1 MVDATTHITEKPR
14 WLTPVLF
21 STTIFLS
28 ASLLFFVQPLFTK
41 IVLPHVG
48 GAPAVWTTA
57 MLFFQTVLIG
67 GYLYAHLIS
76 RHLPVRAQI
85 VLHLTLWALALMFLP
100 LAVSAGWSYDA
111 EASTAGQTLLL
122 FAAGVG
128 LPFAV
133 LSANAPL
140 IQTWY
145 ARTGGYSADDPYFLY
160 GASNLGSLIALL
172 GFPLAAEPLFGAT
185 QIGWGWTIGF
195 WTLGAL
201 LLTSGLVARGHTAGT
216 VKEVKEVKT
225 QAAPSLTARLTWA
238 LIAFVPS
245 SMMLAIT
252 TKITADI
259 GSVPLIWVIP
269 LALFLLTFVLVFTNR
284 PIASLATLRLGYF
297 VGLGVLAM
305 VFSNLLSVH
314 VTVWSA
320 VLTVAAFFLTAL
332 YAHALLYAQRPVA
345 EHLTTFYVTMSVGG
359 ALGGFF
365 NSIIAPNVFSELH
378 EGAITV
384 AIAAMLLLN
393 VAARPSRSALIAAL
407 ALVAVIAAKST
418 LIGAFGA
425 IVFGVIAI
433 ALFLAVASTIR
444 HSAQA
449 HSWVIVGFVVAGQVF
464 VHHGTPLLKD
474 RSFFGTHKIVERDG
488 LRIYDNGTTTHGAQ
502 RIIDLTAERPEP
514 QLYYHHNGPMAQVLT
529 STKADTSDTVGIVG
543 LGIGA
548 LACYGQPHQNW
559 HFYEI
564 DALVSDIAHNSNHF
578 TFMSRCAPDAPTH
591 LGDARM
597 VLAEQDGLSFDILV
611 IDAYSSDSVPVHLTT
626 VEAFEI
632 YLDRLHDDGVL
643 VFHISNR
650 YYDISRPLGR
660 LAEETGLE
668 ARIQNYTGNTAE
680 DPGDVRSLVVVMS
693 RSEVGLGDL
702 NSDPRWAPLSSD
714 GGRVWTDDFANV
726 LQVLHR

>member
-1 MVDATTHITEKPR
+1 MVDATTDIVEKPR
-14 WLTPVLF
+14 WLAPAVF

-67 GYLYAHLIS
+67 GYLYAHLIT
-76 RHLPVRAQI
+76 RHFSVRSQMA
-85 VLHLTLWALALMFLP
+85 LHLTLWALALLFLP

-111 EASTAGQTLLL
+111 EQSTAGQTLLL
-122 FAAGVG
+122 FAGGVG

-172 GFPLAAEPLFGAT
+172 GFPLIAEPLFGAA

-201 LLTSGLVARGHTAGT
+201 LLASGFMARGRVVRT
-216 VKEVKEVKT
+216 VSEVKS
-225 QAAPSLTARLTWA
+225 QAAPGLKTRLYWA

-245 SMMLAIT
+245 SMMLAVT
-252 TKITADI
+252 TKLTTDI

-284 PIASLATLRLGYF
+284 PIASLATLRFGYLI
-297 VGLGVLAM
+297 GLGVLAV
-305 VFSNLLSVH
+305 VFSNLLSIH

-320 VLTVAAFFLTAL
+320 VLTVVAFFLTAL
-332 YAHALLYAQRPVA
+332 YAHALLYAERPAA

-359 ALGGFF
+359 AFGGFF
-365 NSIIAPNVFSELH
+365 NSIIAPSLFNELH

-384 AIAAMLLLN
+384 AVAAILLLN
-393 VAARPSRSALIAAL
+393 GVKRPSRAAQFGVLVL
-407 ALVAVIAAKST
+407 AAVIVVKAT
-418 LIGAFGA
+418 LIGTFGM

-433 ALFLAVASTIR
+433 GLFLAVATTIR
-444 HSAQA
+444 QTAQA
-449 HSWVIVGFVVAGQVF
+449 HAWVIVGFLVAGQVF
-464 VHHGTPLLKD
+464 VAHGTPLLTD

-488 LRIYDNGTTTHGAQ
+488 LRIYGNGTTTHGAQ
-502 RIIDLTAERPEP
+502 RIADLTVDRPEP
-514 QLYYHHNGPMAQVLT
+514 QLYYHRNGPMAQVLT
-529 STKADTSDTVGIVG
+529 SAKADGSGMVGIVG

-548 LACYGQPHQNW
+548 LACYGQPHQSW

-564 DALVSDIAHNSNHF
+564 DALVADIAHDESHF
-578 TFMSRCAPDAPTH
+578 TFMNRCAPDAPVH

-597 VLAEQDGLSFDILV
+597 VLAEQDGLNFDILV

-626 VEAFEI
+626 VEAFQI
-632 YLDRLHDDGVL
+632 YLDHLNEDGVL

-660 LAEETGLE
+660 LADTLGLE
-668 ARIQNYTGNTAE
+668 ARIQDYAGNTVE
-680 DPGDVRSLVVVMS
+680 DPGDVGSRVVILS
-693 RSEVGLGDL
+693 RDSASFGDL
-702 NSDPRWAPLSSD
+702 NTDPRWTPLISD

-726 LQVLHR
+726 LEVLNR

>member
-1 MVDATTHITEKPR
+1 MVEAKTHLATKPR

-67 GYLYAHLIS
+67 GYLYAHLITRYLS
-76 RHLPVRAQI
+76 VRAQI
-85 VLHLTLWALALMFLP
+85 ALHLTLWALALFFLP

-111 EASTAGQTLLL
+111 EQSTAGQTLLL

-172 GFPLAAEPLFGAT
+172 GFPLVAEPLFGAT
-185 QIGWGWTIGF
+185 QIGWGWTVGF
-195 WTLGAL
+195 WALGAL
-201 LLTSGLVARGHTAGT
+201 LLASGLMARGRHVRT
-216 VKEVKEVKT
+216 VAQT
-225 QAAPSLTARLTWA
+225 QTQSAPSLKTRLLWA

-245 SMMLAIT
+245 SMMLAVT
-252 TKITADI
+252 TKLTTDI

-269 LALFLLTFVLVFTNR
+269 LALFLLTFVMVFTNR
-284 PIASLATLRLGYF
+284 PVASMATLRLGYLI
-297 VGLGVLAM
+297 GLGVLAV
-305 VFSNLLSVH
+305 VFSNLLGIH
-314 VTVWSA
+314 VSVWSA
-320 VLTVAAFFLTAL
+320 VLTVVAFFLTAL
-332 YAHALLYAQRPVA
+332 YAHALLYSERPSA

-359 ALGGFF
+359 AFGGFF
-365 NSIIAPNVFSELH
+365 NSIIAPSLFNELH

-384 AIAAMLLLN
+384 AVAAILLLIRA
-393 VAARPSRSALIAAL
+393 VRPSRTALFGAL
-407 ALVAVIAAKST
+407 ALVVVILAKTT
-418 LIGAFGA
+418 LISTFGIFVFGA
-425 IVFGVIAI
+425 IAI
-433 ALFLAVASTIR
+433 VLFLAVATTIR
-444 HSAQA
+444 HTEHALA
-449 HSWVIVGFVVAGQVF
+449 WVIVGFLVAGQVF
-464 VHHGTPLLKD
+464 VNHGTPLLRD
-474 RSFFGTHKIVERDG
+474 RSFFGTHKIVEQDG
-488 LRIYDNGTTTHGAQ
+488 LRIYGNGTTTHGAQ
-502 RIIDLTAERPEP
+502 RIVDLTADRPEP
-514 QLYYHHNGPMAQVLT
+514 QLYYHRNGPMAQVLT
-529 STKADTSDTVGIVG
+529 SAKADASGTVGIVG

-548 LACYGQPHQNW
+548 LACYGQPHQDW

-564 DALVSDIAHNSNHF
+564 DALVSDIAHDPSHF

-632 YLDRLHDDGVL
+632 YLEHLNDDGVL

-660 LAEETGLE
+660 LAETLGLE
-668 ARIQNYTGNTAE
+668 ARIQDYTGNTAA
-680 DPGDVRSLVVVMS
+680 DPGDVGSRVVVLS
-693 RSEVGLGDL
+693 RHSEGLGDL
-702 NSDPRWAPLSSD
+702 NADPRWTPLASD

-726 LQVLHR
+726 LEVLNR

>member
-1 MVDATTHITEKPR
+1 MVDATTHIAEKPR

-67 GYLYAHLIS
+67 GYLYAHLIT

-85 VLHLTLWALALMFLP
+85 ALHLTLWALALMFLP

-172 GFPLAAEPLFGAT
+172 GFPLVAEPLFGAA
-185 QIGWGWTIGF
+185 QIGWGWTVGF
-195 WTLGAL
+195 WALGAL
-201 LLTSGLVARGHTAGT
+201 LLTSGLMARGHIART
-216 VKEVKEVKT
+216 VKDVKT
-225 QAAPSLTARLTWA
+225 QATPGLKTRLNWA

-252 TKITADI
+252 TKLTTDI

-284 PIASLATLRLGYF
+284 PIASLATLRLGYL
-297 VGLGVLAM
+297 VGLGVLAV
-305 VFSNLLSVH
+305 VFSNLLSIH

-332 YAHALLYAQRPVA
+332 YAHALLYAQRPAA
-345 EHLTTFYVTMSVGG
+345 EYLTTFYVTMSVGG

-365 NSIIAPNVFSELH
+365 NSIIAPSLFNELH
-378 EGAITV
+378 EGPITV

-393 VAARPSRSALIAAL
+393 LAARPSRAALVGAL
-407 ALVAVIAAKST
+407 ALVALIAAKAT
-418 LIGAFGA
+418 LIGAFGV

-433 ALFLAVASTIR
+433 ALFLAVATTIR
-444 HSAQA
+444 HTTQA
-449 HSWVIVGFVVAGQVF
+449 HAWVIVGYLVAGQVF
-464 VHHGTPLLKD
+464 VDHGTPLLTD

-488 LRIYDNGTTTHGAQ
+488 LRIYGNGTTTHGAQ
-502 RIIDLTAERPEP
+502 RIVDLTAERPEP
-514 QLYYHHNGPMAQVLT
+514 QLYYHRNGPMAQVLT
-529 STKADTSDTVGIVG
+529 STKADASDTVGIVG

-548 LACYGQPHQNW
+548 LACYRQPHQNW

-632 YLDRLHDDGVL
+632 YLDHLRDDGVL

-650 YYDISRPLGR
+650 YYDISLPLGR
-660 LAEETGLE
+660 LAEAMGLE
-668 ARIQNYTGNTAE
+668 ARIQNYVGNTAE
-680 DPGDVRSLVVVMS
+680 DPGDVGSSVVVLS
-693 RSEVGLGDL
+693 RSEAGLGDL
-702 NSDPRWAPLSSD
+702 NSDPRWTPLMSD
-714 GGRVWTDDFANV
+714 GRRVWTDDFANV
-726 LQVLHR
+726 LVVLHR

>member
-1 MVDATTHITEKPR
+1 MVEETTQLAEKPR

-21 STTIFLS
+21 SSTIFLS

-57 MLFFQTVLIG
+57 MLFFQTVLIA
-67 GYLYAHLIS
+67 GYLYAHLVT
-76 RHLPVRAQI
+76 RHLSVRAQI
-85 VLHLTLWALALMFLP
+85 ALHLTLWALALLFLP

-111 EASTAGQTLLL
+111 EKSTAGQTLLL

-172 GFPLAAEPLFGAT
+172 GFPLIAEPLFGAT
-185 QIGWGWTIGF
+185 QIGWGWTAGF
-195 WTLGAL
+195 WVLGAL
-201 LLTSGLVARGHTAGT
+201 LLTSGLMARGRAVPATSD
-216 VKEVKEVKT
+216 VQT
-225 QAAPSLTARLTWA
+225 QPAPSLKTRLHWA

-245 SMMLAIT
+245 SMMLAVT
-252 TKITADI
+252 TKLTTDI

-284 PIASLATLRLGYF
+284 PIASLATLRLGYLI
-297 VGLGVLAM
+297 GLGVLAV
-305 VFSNLLSVH
+305 VFSNLLSIH

-332 YAHALLYAQRPVA
+332 YAHALLYAERPAA

-359 ALGGFF
+359 AFGGFF
-365 NSIIAPNVFSELH
+365 NSIIAPSLFNELH

-384 AIAAMLLLN
+384 AVAGMLLLIRA
-393 VAARPSRSALIAAL
+393 VRPSQIAIFCAL
-407 ALVAVIAAKST
+407 ALVV
-418 LIGAFGA
+418 LI
-425 IVFGVIAI
+425 IVKAPLIDAFGVIAFGVAAI
-433 ALFLAVASTIR
+433 VLFLTVATTIR
-444 HSAQA
+444 QTAQA
-449 HSWVIVGFVVAGQVF
+449 HAWVIVGFLVAGQVF
-464 VHHGTPLLKD
+464 VDHGSPLLTD

-488 LRIYDNGTTTHGAQ
+488 LRIYGNGTTTHGAQ
-502 RIIDLTAERPEP
+502 RIVDLTADRPEP
-514 QLYYHHNGPMAQVLT
+514 QLYYHRNGPMAQVLT
-529 STKADTSDTVGIVG
+529 SAKADASETVGIVG

-548 LACYGQPHQNW
+548 LACYGQPHQDW

-564 DALVSDIAHNSNHF
+564 DALVSDIAHDSNHF
-578 TFMSRCAPDAPTH
+578 TFMSRCAPDSPTH

-597 VLAEQDGLSFDILV
+597 VLEEQDGLSFDVLV

-626 VEAFEI
+626 VEAFDI
-632 YLDRLHDDGVL
+632 YLDRLNDDGVL

-660 LAEETGLE
+660 LAETMGLA
-668 ARIQNYTGNTAE
+668 ARIQDYAGNTSE
-680 DPGDVRSLVVVMS
+680 DPGDVGSRVVVLS
-693 RSEVGLGDL
+693 RNFESLGDL
-702 NSDPRWAPLSSD
+702 NADPRWVPLAPD

-726 LQVLHR
+726 LEVLNR

>member
-1 MVDATTHITEKPR
+1 MVDATLHSVSKPR

-67 GYLYAHLIS
+67 GYLYAHLS
-76 RHLPVRAQI
+76 TRHLPVRLQI
-85 VLHLTLWALALMFLP
+85 ALHLMLWALALIFLP
-100 LAVSAGWSYDA
+100 LAVAEGWRYDPSQ
-111 EASTAGQTLLL
+111 STAGQTLLL

-140 IQTWY
+140 IQSWY
-145 ARTGGYSADDPYFLY
+145 ARSGGYSADDPYFLY

-172 GFPLAAEPLFGAT
+172 GFPLVAEPLFGAT
-185 QIGWGWTIGF
+185 QIGWGWTVGF
-195 WTLGAL
+195 WALGAML
-201 LLTSGLVARGHTAGT
+201 LASGCMAGGRAA
-216 VKEVKEVKT
+216 
-225 QAAPSLTARLTWA
+225 QAATQTETQPAPNLNTRLYWA

-245 SMMLAIT
+245 SLMLAIT
-252 TKITADI
+252 TKLSTDI
-259 GSVPLIWVIP
+259 GSVPMIWVIP

-284 PIASLATLRLGYF
+284 PIASMATLRVGYLI
-297 VGLGVLAM
+297 GLGILAV
-305 VFSNLLSVH
+305 VFSNLLSIH

-320 VLTVAAFFLTAL
+320 VLTVVAFFLTAL
-332 YAHALLYAQRPVA
+332 YAHALLYARRPA
-345 EHLTTFYVTMSVGG
+345 AQHLTTFYVTMSVGG

-365 NSIIAPNVFSELH
+365 NSIIAPNLFNELH

-384 AIAAMLLLN
+384 SIAALLLLTR
-393 VAARPSRSALIAAL
+393 ATAPSRLAILGAAALLLLIAAKP
-407 ALVAVIAAKST
+407 AVVGG
-418 LIGAFGA
+418 LGLY
-425 IVFGVIAI
+425 VFGGLAI
-433 ALFLAVASTIR
+433 ALFLTVAATLR
-444 HSAQA
+444 QTVQA
-449 HSWVIVGFVVAGQVF
+449 HVWILIGFLAAGQVF
-464 VHHGTPLLKD
+464 VDHGSPLLTD

-488 LRIYDNGTTTHGAQ
+488 LRIYGNGTTTHGAQ
-502 RIIDLTAERPEP
+502 QIADLTADRPEP
-514 QLYYHHNGPMAQVLT
+514 QLYYHRNGPMAQVLT
-529 STKADTSDTVGIVG
+529 SAKADASDTIGIVG

-548 LACYGQPHQNW
+548 LSCYGQQHQDW

-564 DALVSDIAHNSNHF
+564 DALVADIARDPNHF
-578 TFMSRCAPDAPTH
+578 TFMSSCAPDAPVH

-597 VLAEQDGLSFDILV
+597 VLAEQDEVNFDILV

-632 YLDRLHDDGVL
+632 YLDHLNDDGIL
-643 VFHISNR
+643 LFHISNR
-650 YYDISRPLGR
+650 YYDISLPLGR
-660 LAEETGLE
+660 LAETMGLE
-668 ARIQNYTGNTAE
+668 ARIQNYGGNTAQ
-680 DPGDVRSLVVVMS
+680 DPGDVGSLVVVLA
-693 RSEVGLGDL
+693 RTQDALGDL
-702 NSDPRWAPLSSD
+702 KEDPRWVPLASD

-726 LQVLHR
+726 LEVLHR